1 MANFAECALVTD
13 ESGRGVIVAVTSAH
27 MDGVG
32 GGCWWVLTSAQT
44 GRMVHHG
51 LSKGWD
57 GAGAGSAL
65 SGMKAGKAAARR
77 WLKKQARHDAGT
89 VA

>member
-1 MANFAECALVTD
+1 MANFADCALVTD
-13 ESGRGVIVAVTSAH
+13 ANGRGVIVAVTSAH

-44 GRMVHHG
+44 GRMVRHG

-65 SGMKAGKAAARR
+65 RGMKAGKAAARR
-77 WLKKQARHDAGT
+77 WLKAQARHDAGH